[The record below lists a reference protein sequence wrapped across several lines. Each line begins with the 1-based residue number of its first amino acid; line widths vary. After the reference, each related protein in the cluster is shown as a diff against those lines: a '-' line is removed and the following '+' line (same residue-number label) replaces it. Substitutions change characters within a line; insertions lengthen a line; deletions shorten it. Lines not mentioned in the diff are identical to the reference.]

1 MSINSTTFSDSF
13 DDSDYNPS
21 SPIEVSD
28 ISVQSDLNN
37 NLGNILAYD
46 SDVER
51 INDNS
56 NVIVED
62 DGVRIVED
70 SDEEK
75 RPQGKKKT

>member
-13 DDSDYNPS
+13 DDSDYKPS

-37 NLGNILAYD
+37 NLSNILAYD